1 MNAPTAAVVI
11 KIGGKNKNID
21 KTQNLASNYGTN
33 QAPVVCENFIPQNG
47 TSTQLIHGTICVEM
61 WDSMIGADE
70 HVDISSYQT
79 LSADKTLR
87 I

>member
-11 KIGGKNKNID
+11 KIDGKNKNID

-61 WDSMIGADE
+61 
-70 HVDISSYQT
+70 
-79 LSADKTLR
+79 
-87 I
+87 